1 MVTRTIYNIQ
11 QVSQVSYHGENMD
24 GGPSGA
30 LSEAIKE
37 TGFACMAKHFPCW
50 AGKAKLQLSN
60 TLEVPISKDFSKQR
74 IVGSP
79 YF

>member
-1 MVTRTIYNIQ
+1 
-11 QVSQVSYHGENMD
+11 MD